1 MKFIISFC
9 LLMCMISC
17 GKSVDETHK
26 VEQET
31 TLPSLS
37 KQKIQK
43 FNYTEYL
50 LDPKV
55 KKITNNW
62 VKYNELEDVMMSL
75 KQADLTYFKENHEIL
90 EALITDLKQS
100 LPETLNSPAIMSRLI
115 ALETKL
121 YKLESLVNLSNAT
134 PESIMPGIQEVLV
147 SFSNLNLQMN
157 KKIER
162 DSQKIIKP

>member
-1 MKFIISFC
+1 MFSMKFIISFC

-90 EALITDLKQS
+90 EEIGRAH
-100 LPETLNSPAIMSRLI
+100 
-115 ALETKL
+115 
-121 YKLESLVNLSNAT
+121 V
-134 PESIMPGIQEVLV
+134 
-147 SFSNLNLQMN
+147 
-157 KKIER
+157 
-162 DSQKIIKP
+162 

>member
-1 MKFIISFC
+1 KFIIRFC
-9 LLMCMISC
+9 LLGCMVSC
-17 GKSVDETHK
+17 GKSVYGTHK
-26 VEQET
+26 VGKET

-37 KQKIQK
+37 KQKNQK
-43 FNYTEYL
+43 DNYTEYFF
-50 LDPKV
+50 DPKV

-134 PESIMPGIQEVLV
+134 PESIMPGI
-147 SFSNLNLQMN
+147 
-157 KKIER
+157 
-162 DSQKIIKP
+162 